1 MEIRHKVRLKIY
13 DQPISLRCPSPEEMY
28 ALARVVEGKMEEF
41 ALQNDRISVTQLA
54 ILAALIF
61 AQESGE
67 YKSRSTELERRVNI
81 LEQKLRASEEH
92 HAGQPRH

>member
-13 DQPISLRCPSPEEMY
+13 DQPISLRCPSPEEIY
-28 ALARVVEGKMEEF
+28 AVARVVEGKMEEF

-54 ILAALIF
+54 ILAALTF
-61 AQESGE
+61 AQENQE
-67 YKSRSTELERRVNI
+67 YKSRNTELERRVSI
-81 LEQKLRASEEH
+81 LEKKLTTAEEH

>member
-13 DQPISLRCPSPEEMY
+13 DQPISLRCPSPEDMY

-41 ALQNDRISVTQLA
+41 ALQNDKISVTQLA
-54 ILAALIF
+54 ILAALTF
-61 AQESGE
+61 AQDSQE
-67 YKSRSTELERRVNI
+67 YRVRSTELDRRVSI
-81 LEQKLRASEEH
+81 LEQKLRASEEQ